1 MSANGNGH
9 PHSPFIDVTP
19 IKDEH
24 PGLSCED
31 FSTGLR
37 LNLRQMNGTGLSQI
51 LSGEFSGK
59 VAEEQIREVLMGAM
73 EQVHAIMQEHGYH
86 AVRPPPGLEREM

>member
-9 PHSPFIDVTP
+9 HHSPMIHVSP
-19 IKDEH
+19 IQDEH

-31 FSTGLR
+31 VSTGLR
-37 LNLRQMNGTGLSQI
+37 LNLRQMNGTGLSQV
-51 LSGEFSGK
+51 LSGEFSGS
-59 VAEEQIREVLMGAM
+59 VAQEQIREVLMGAM

-86 AVRPPPGLEREM
+86 AVRPPPGLERDM